1 MLILDATS
9 FPKQGAHSVG
19 VTRQYCG
26 TLGKVANCQVAVTAA
41 LWTGARAW
49 MLGAILYLPQ
59 TWLTPDARRHA
70 GIPAGVR
77 FQEKWRSALTLLR
90 PVRASGFRITAVLG
104 DAEFGSEPRR
114 GSSTT
119 WWPCQQPHRGRRWS
133 ASPIIAGRSSSNTKS
148 SKTNSSSITS
158 RDVVPRLAP
167 PCGLNGACLRV
178 AATRTTATWRMPP
191 DAACRTR
198 GVHRDS
204 DGAFLRNA
212 AALSGNH
219 AETPGDS
226 AQDLT
231 K

>member
-1 MLILDATS
+1 MPCSRASATRARIKPFQHFITHAPWSADRVWRQLRVVIPEREGMLILDATS

-148 SKTNSSSITS
+148 SKTNSGSITS
-158 RDVVPRLAP
+158 RDGRS
-167 PCGLNGACLRV
+167 
-178 AATRTTATWRMPP
+178 AAGTAMW
-191 DAACRTR
+191 
-198 GVHRDS
+198 S
-204 DGAFLRNA
+204 
-212 AALSGNH
+212 
-219 AETPGDS
+219 
-226 AQDLT
+226 
-231 K
+231 